1 MPQLFHI
8 IGRLWLSHATAMAR
22 VPGPRV
28 GRPSALWRGARAR
41 MVRAHMKVSR
51 LLLVLAFI
59 GISSLALAVSVG
71 STSFG
76 LMTILG
82 AVFGAGPTDS
92 GAQVVR
98 EVILDL
104 RLPRALNAFS
114 TGGMLALAGVLMQ
127 VLLRNPLAD
136 PYVLGISGGAA
147 VAALGAMLLGLG
159 GVLIDWSAGMGAL
172 GATLLVFAL
181 AHARGGW
188 TPQRLLLNGV
198 VVASGCTA
206 MVSLMLAL
214 GEESRL
220 RGMLFW
226 LMGDLS
232 FSEFSPAS
240 LVILLLFGILAMA
253 GARSLNVLARGDIES
268 QSLGLALRPARVA
281 LFLATATL
289 TATAV
294 TTAGGI
300 GFIGLV
306 TPHLVRLLA
315 GSNHRVVVPASILL
329 GGSLLTLADTL
340 ARVAA
345 APRVLPVGA
354 LTAIIGVPLF
364 LILLRRER
372 HITF

>member
-1 MPQLFHI
+1 
-8 IGRLWLSHATAMAR
+8 LSLIA
-22 VPGPRV
+22 
-28 GRPSALWRGARAR
+28 
-41 MVRAHMKVSR
+41 
-51 LLLVLAFI
+51 VL
-59 GISSLALAVSVG
+59 SLAVAISVG
-71 STSFG
+71 STSVHLDTV
-76 LMTILG
+76 LMALQG
-82 AVFGAGPTDS
+82 DHDS
-92 GAQVVR
+92 VARQVV
-98 EVILDL
+98 LQL

-114 TGGMLALAGVLMQ
+114 IGGLLALAGVLMQ

-147 VAALGAMLLGLG
+147 VAALGAMLLGFSAV
-159 GVLIDWSAGMGAL
+159 GVDSAAGTGAL

-206 MVSLMLAL
+206 IVSLMLAL
-214 GEESRL
+214 GDETRL

-232 FSEFSPAS
+232 FAPFSPMA
-240 LVILLLFGILAMA
+240 LGLLLAVGGLATA
-253 GARSLNVLARGDIES
+253 GARNLNVLARGEIES
-268 QSLGLALRPARVA
+268 QSLGVALAPARIA
-281 LFLATATL
+281 LFCATAAL

-306 TPHLVRLLA
+306 TPHLVRLVA

-329 GGSLLTLADTL
+329 GGALLTLADTL
-340 ARVAA
+340 ARIAA
-345 APRVLPVGA
+345 SPRQLPVGA
-354 LTAIIGVPLF
+354 LTALVGVPLF
-364 LILLRRER
+364 LILMRRER
-372 HITF
+372 RITS